1 MFRMKKSGNILQK
14 DSASTYL
21 SEGMYFNANILDSE
35 RQRITGNLLRN
46 GYYKFN
52 KDYISYTADT
62 VHRTHIRWI
71 SPCIWHRIQTACPVL
86 NPAGPSTVYD

>member
-1 MFRMKKSGNILQK
+1 MQK
-14 DSASTYL
+14 DSGSTYL

-62 VHRTHIRWI
+62 VRGTYQVDLT
-71 SPCIWHRIQTACPVL
+71 CIWHGTDSIPVL
-86 NPAGPSTVYD
+86 NCRIIHNIRLIK